1 MNILILDDH
10 PIVRQGIISIL
21 NMDSSKNVYYESSSV
36 NDALDIL
43 RKVYID
49 IAFVDL
55 QLGKESGF
63 DFIREAKEL
72 DKNVK
77 IVVVTSS
84 TRQSDMEIAQE
95 LGVDGYIIKDALAE
109 DIIYAMRVIRRNQKF
124 ITPIFMNTLEKNE
137 WAGYDTLT
145 KREQEVFDL
154 LKAGKT
160 NAQISEDLYISQA
173 TTKKHVSNILAKLN
187 LKHRVEVALYA
198 NNM

>member
-10 PIVRQGIISIL
+10 PIVRWGIISIL
-21 NMDSSKNVYYESSSV
+21 NMDCSQNIYYEASSV
-36 NDALDIL
+36 NEALDKL

-55 QLGKESGF
+55 QLGKEHGF
-63 DFIREAKEL
+63 DFIREAKAF
-72 DKNVK
+72 DKNLK

-124 ITPIFMNTLEKNE
+124 ITPIFLNTMEKSE
-137 WAGYDTLT
+137 WAGYETLT
-145 KREQEVFDL
+145 KREQEVFDY